1 MECDGRNIEETPA
14 LIALVEGC
22 NDDAQTTAIQALTT
36 VATEL
41 VAAGKASADGPD
53 AICFYA
59 KTTEGVVGNFRE
71 ATELE
76 TPSDKPTLLL
86 VDIPDQSFYVT
97 EKDGLDA
104 ATIREFLASW
114 KSGALKSAGER
125 KQLARL
131 VLHHAVGDDSK
142 QTTLL
147 SREPTDGRDDQKP
160 AALPEGWQLFQ
171 DIDGREFYYCEATGE
186 TSYPTEE

>member
-1 MECDGRNIEETPA
+1 MRRAKPIQDLSTTMECDGRNIRETPA

-22 NDDAQTTAIQALTT
+22 NDDAQAAAIEALTT

-41 VAAGKASADGPD
+41 VAAGKASPDGPD

-59 KTTEGVVGNFRE
+59 KTTKGVVGELRE
-71 ATELE
+71 ANTELE

-97 EKDGLDA
+97 EKDELDA

-125 KQLARL
+125 KEL
-131 VLHHAVGDDSK
+131 G
-142 QTTLL
+142 
-147 SREPTDGRDDQKP
+147 
-160 AALPEGWQLFQ
+160 
-171 DIDGREFYYCEATGE
+171 YY
-186 TSYPTEE
+186 EE

>member
-1 MECDGRNIEETPA
+1 MECNGRNIRETPA

-22 NDDAQTTAIQALTT
+22 NDVAQAKAIDALTT

-41 VAAGKASADGPD
+41 VAAGKASPKGPD

-59 KTTEGVVGNFRE
+59 KTTEGAVG
-71 ATELE
+71 ELRRRTKLQ

-86 VDIPDQSFYVT
+86 LDLPDRGGFYVT
-97 EKDGLDA
+97 EKDVLDA

-125 KQLARL
+125 KQL
-131 VLHHAVGDDSK
+131 G
-142 QTTLL
+142 
-147 SREPTDGRDDQKP
+147 
-160 AALPEGWQLFQ
+160 
-171 DIDGREFYYCEATGE
+171 
-186 TSYPTEE
+186 